1 MIIRQTSLVEVRKT
15 PQKGRGVF
23 ATQFIPEGTI
33 FERAPV
39 LVMPAKDFD
48 GAQEETVLS
57 HYMFEWGKNTVAVAL
72 GFGSL
77 YNHSYSP
84 NARYEDV
91 SRQMKNYVAIRD
103 IQPGEEV
110 TINYNGDASSTEPV
124 WFDVVENASE
134 TAATVKKT
142 ASAAGAKAKTS
153 VRKNSRAKVDSTP
166 SKAGKSGSS
175 TARPAPVRNSKS
187 KARRTST

>member
-1 MIIRQTSLVEVRKT
+1 MIIRQTSLIEVRKI
-15 PQKGRGVF
+15 PAKGRGVF
-23 ATQFIPEGTI
+23 ATQFIAEGTI

-103 IQPGEEV
+103 IQAGEEV

-124 WFDVVENASE
+124 WFDVVENTPQ

-142 ASAAGAKAKTS
+142 AAGNSPKSTTS
-153 VRKNSRAKVDSTP
+153 VRKNSRAKVEGASAKGGR
-166 SKAGKSGSS
+166 SASV
-175 TARPAPVRNSKS
+175 AAQPAPVRNSKS
-187 KARRTST
+187 KARRTSS